1 MENEVK
7 RHDAVNILRMVC
19 AYLVIV
25 IHLMAFQVF
34 GDGARYVTSEFI
46 CRIAVP
52 FFFITAGY
60 FFYPKVNKEGYLKKY
75 LLKLIKV
82 YVIALIVC
90 LSIYSVQGFQELY
103 QYFSTGGI
111 RNLLVTFLVNGMPGT
126 LWYFPAL
133 IVSIAFVY
141 IFLKKDLIKPLII
154 ISSILL
160 LIGLMGDSY
169 YGIIVNTPFLSIVD
183 GYNVIFDSTRNGI
196 TFGVPFI
203 TIGALINRNK
213 LDEKIKK
220 PGILLLL
227 TGVVFGGEA
236 YFLMHSGIPK
246 DYNIYFS
253 AALFVPVLFIVALN
267 SKIKLSEK
275 VSSYMREMSLWI
287 YVYHILIQTLLF
299 YGNIIIENT
308 LVMYLLVSTIV
319 TLLAFII
326 AKIKFRK
333 KVFDKIVEKN
343 ILHEE
348 LSEGELS

>member
-7 RHDAVNILRMVC
+7 RYDAVNILRMVC
-19 AYLVIV
+19 AYLIIV

-60 FFYPKVNKEGYLKKY
+60 FFYPKVNKKGYLKKY
-75 LLKLIKV
+75 ILKLIKV
-82 YVIALIVC
+82 YVIALIVS
-90 LSIYSVQGFQELY
+90 LSIYSVQGVQDLY
-103 QYFSTGGI
+103 QYLFTGGL

-126 LWYFPAL
+126 LWYLPAL

-154 ISSILL
+154 ISVILL

-169 YGIIVNTPFLSIVD
+169 YGLIVNTPFASIVD
-183 GYNVIFDSTRNGI
+183 GYSIIFDSTRNGI

-213 LDEKIKK
+213 IDEKIKN
-220 PGILLLL
+220 PGILLIL
-227 TGVVFGGEA
+227 TGVIFGGEA
-236 YFLMHSGIPK
+236 YFLMHSGIAK

-253 AALFVPVLFIVALN
+253 AALFVPVLFIIALN

-287 YVYHILIQTLLF
+287 YVYHILIPTLLF
-299 YGNIIIENT
+299 YGNITIENT
-308 LVMYLLVSTIV
+308 LVMYLVVSIIV

-348 LSEGELS
+348 SSEGELS